1 MAKTFEE
8 LNNPKG
14 DPKTVLIID
23 ALNLAFRYKPR
34 PKTKDA
40 DIPEQKPFTLD
51 YIGVVESLAKSYN
64 AGKII
69 MACDGGYDYRI
80 KLSPDY
86 KGARRLKYAD
96 ATEKEN
102 KAFQDFLDEFNNTME
117 YITTKKTAWLT
128 LKYKGV
134 EADDIAAYIT
144 NKSKQWDITVWLAS
158 SDKDWNLLI
167 DDNVSQFSYVTRK
180 EYTKDNWNEHYEFS
194 VEDYISIKCLQGDS
208 GDSVKGVEGIGPK
221 RAQQLVE
228 QYGSALDIYDALPIN
243 SKYAYIKKL
252 NESANLI
259 ILNYRLMDLR
269 TFCEE
274 AIGEENLQDLHKKVE
289 DFLGG

>member
-1 MAKTFEE
+1 MAKTFKE
-8 LNNPKG
+8 LNTHVG
-14 DPKTVLIID
+14 DPFTVLIVD

-34 PKTKDA
+34 GKGDL
-40 DIPEQKPFTLD
+40 EQKSFVLD

-69 MACDGGYDYRI
+69 IACDGGYDYRI

-86 KGARRLKYAD
+86 KGARRLKYAN
-96 ATEKEN
+96 ATEEEN
-102 KAFQDFLDEFNNTME
+102 KLFQDFLTEFNRTID
-117 YITTKKTAWLT
+117 YITTKKPNWLV

-144 NKSKQWDITVWLAS
+144 NKSKEWGWTVWLAS

-167 DDNVSQFSYVTRK
+167 DENVSQFSYVTRK

-194 VEDYISIKCLQGDS
+194 VDDYISIKCLQGDS

-243 SKYAYIKKL
+243 SKYAYMKKL
-252 NESANLI
+252 NESAALI

-274 AIGEENLQDLHKKVE
+274 AIGDENLKDIDRKIGE
-289 DFLGG
+289 F

>member
-8 LNNPKG
+8 LNKHVG
-14 DPKTVLIID
+14 DKNTVLIID

-34 PKTKDA
+34 GNG
-40 DIPEQKPFTLD
+40 DILQKQLVQKPFISD

-64 AGKII
+64 AGRII
-69 MACDGGYDYRI
+69 IACDGGYDYRI
-80 KLSPDY
+80 KISPEY
-86 KGARRLKYAD
+86 KSARRLKYAE
-96 ATEKEN
+96 ASEEEN
-102 KAFQDFLDEFNNTME
+102 KLFQDFLTEFNNTIE
-117 YITTKKTAWLT
+117 YISTKKTSWIV

-144 NKSKQWDITVWLAS
+144 NMSKKWGLSVWLAS

-180 EYTKDNWNEHYEFS
+180 EYTKENWNEHYEFS
-194 VEDYISIKCLQGDS
+194 IEDYISIKCLQGDT
-208 GDSVKGVEGIGPK
+208 GDSVKGIEGIGPK

-228 QYGSALDIYDALPIN
+228 QYGSALDIYDALPID
-243 SKYAYIKKL
+243 SKYAYIKRL
-252 NESANLI
+252 NESAALI

-274 AIGEENLQDLHKKVE
+274 AIGEENIKDIDKRIGEL
-289 DFLGG
+289 

>member
-8 LNNPKG
+8 LNKHSG
-14 DPKTVLIID
+14 DPKTVLIVD

-34 PKTKDA
+34 GKGDL
-40 DIPEQKPFTLD
+40 EQKPFTLD

-69 MACDGGYDYRI
+69 IACDGGYDYRLKI
-80 KLSPDY
+80 SPDY
-86 KGARRLKYAD
+86 KGARRLKYAE
-96 ATEKEN
+96 ASEEEN
-102 KAFQDFLDEFNNTME
+102 KLFQDFLTEFNNTID
-117 YITTKKTAWLT
+117 YIKARKTSWVV

-144 NKSKQWDITVWLAS
+144 NKSKEWGLSVWLAS

-180 EYTKDNWNEHYEFS
+180 EYTKENWHEHYEFDI
-194 VEDYISIKCLQGDS
+194 EDYISIKCLQGDS

-228 QYGSALDIYDALPIN
+228 QYGSALDIYDALPID

-252 NESANLI
+252 NESAALI
-259 ILNYRLMDLR
+259 INNYRLMDLR

-274 AIGEENLQDLHKKVE
+274 AIGDENLKDIDRRVGEL
-289 DFLGG
+289 